1 MLPFFLGKMINSGV
15 GNQDMDA
22 IIMWGSFMSGLAFIA
37 FISGILNSFY
47 ASHTNNGFTYD
58 IREELFKKIQS
69 FSIAN
74 LNEYP
79 TSSLVTRFTNDIRQ
93 IQNTVYMGLRIMVR
107 APLMVVGG
115 VIMAFVI
122 NAKLALIFL
131 VTVPLLIIFLI
142 WVLKKS
148 SKMFESVQGR
158 VDTVNRV
165 MQENLAGMRLVK
177 AFLRRDY
184 EEGRFMKANQGLATM
199 TRKTF
204 RFVETSMPILLFVMN
219 LSLIFIL
226 WFGNIQ
232 SVAGETDV
240 GDVVAIVNYALRI
253 TMSISMLD
261 RKSTR
266 LNSSHVAIS

>member
-1 MLPFFLGKMINSGV
+1 MINSGV
-15 GNQDMDA
+15 EQQDLNS
-22 IIMWGSFMSGLAFIA
+22 IIMWGSIMIGLAFIA
-37 FISGILNSFY
+37 FVSGILNSFY
-47 ASHTNNGFTYD
+47 ASHTSNGFAYD

-69 FSIAN
+69 FSFAN

-148 SKMFESVQGR
+148 
-158 VDTVNRV
+158 
-165 MQENLAGMRLVK
+165 
-177 AFLRRDY
+177 
-184 EEGRFMKANQGLATM
+184 
-199 TRKTF
+199 
-204 RFVETSMPILLFVMN
+204 
-219 LSLIFIL
+219 
-226 WFGNIQ
+226 
-232 SVAGETDV
+232 
-240 GDVVAIVNYALRI
+240 
-253 TMSISMLD
+253 
-261 RKSTR
+261 TR
-266 LNSSHVAIS
+266 LNSSHVAISYAVFCLKK

>member
-1 MLPFFLGKMINSGV
+1 
-15 GNQDMDA
+15 
-22 IIMWGSFMSGLAFIA
+22 
-37 FISGILNSFY
+37 
-47 ASHTNNGFTYD
+47 
-58 IREELFKKIQS
+58 
-69 FSIAN
+69 
-74 LNEYP
+74 
-79 TSSLVTRFTNDIRQ
+79 
-93 IQNTVYMGLRIMVR
+93 
-107 APLMVVGG
+107 
-115 VIMAFVI
+115 
-122 NAKLALIFL
+122 
-131 VTVPLLIIFLI
+131 
-142 WVLKKS
+142 
-148 SKMFESVQGR
+148 MFESVQGR

-184 EEGRFMKANQGLATM
+184 EEERFMKANQGLATM

-253 TMSISMLD
+253 TMSISMFSFIILAFS
-261 RKSTR
+261 RMKASSER
-266 LNSSHVAIS
+266 LREVLAVDIELAHREDVQIDQQITKGKVSFQDVSFTYPSMRSEERRV